1 MRKASF
7 VLVVAMVL
15 LGACTTRATETENTG
30 IRSLPAPGKVTID
43 GKPGD
48 WDLSGGIF
56 LCKNVEQQRDTQSAP
71 FGIYIHETR

>member
-7 VLVVAMVL
+7 VLVVMVM
-15 LGACTTRATETENTG
+15 LGACTTRATETANIG
-30 IRSLPAPGKVTID
+30 MRVLPAPGRVAID

-56 LCKNVEQQRDTQSAP
+56 VCKNVEQQRDRQSAP